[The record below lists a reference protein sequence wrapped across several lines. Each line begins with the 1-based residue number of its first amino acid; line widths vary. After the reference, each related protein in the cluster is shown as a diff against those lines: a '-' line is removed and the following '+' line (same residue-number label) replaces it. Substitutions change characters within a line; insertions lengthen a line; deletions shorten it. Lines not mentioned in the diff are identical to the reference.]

1 MYTTHTT
8 LNNIQKGGKTSEVT
22 EETDGWMRLRT
33 VTQDWSSDEEK
44 GDRVE
49 IDLRDKLKVSRE
61 SLVNIDSRCTVHVR
75 VHVVLTYM

>member
-1 MYTTHTT
+1 MYNTHKQ
-8 LNNIQKGGKTSEVT
+8 QKGGKTSEVT

-49 IDLRDKLKVSRE
+49 VDLRDKLKVSRE
-61 SLVNIDSRCTVHVR
+61 KLFILNM
-75 VHVVLTYM
+75 LFTYISQ